1 MGGHG
6 SMQSADVSE
15 LSVTCVTTLNLPES
29 HTCTDI
35 DAVDPEEDPA
45 RHMEPADITDA
56 DAFEVLMQRNTH
68 STAVPTQH
76 AVNMTAEVSDI
87 SIEQAIPFDMP
98 NAETSAVVVI
108 SCFLLDSM
116 GVPIHS
122 TPQGSPEHELNEDMA
137 AYSIWA
143 PFSSQ
148 CDWQVANWAKMHGL
162 ILSALTD
169 LLAIEEVH
177 GIFLLI

>member
-1 MGGHG
+1 
-6 SMQSADVSE
+6 MQSVDVGE
-15 LSVTCVTTLNLPES
+15 LSVTCVTTLNLPKS
-29 HTCTDI
+29 HACTDI
-35 DAVDPEEDPA
+35 DAIDPEEDPA
-45 RHMEPADITDA
+45 GHMEPADITDA

-68 STAVPTQH
+68 SMAIPTQH

-98 NAETSAVVVI
+98 NAETSAAVVI
-108 SCFLLDSM
+108 SHFPLDSA

-137 AYSIWA
+137 AHSIWA

-148 CDWQVANWAKMHGL
+148 CDWQVANWAKMHGPTS
-162 ILSALTD
+162 SALTD
-169 LLAIEEVH
+169 LLAIGEVH
-177 GIFLLI
+177 GIFPLI